1 MNSGQE
7 KFLTFISERVRE
19 SEKESALE
27 LLKANFEKQDNGT
40 FTKEDMMTTQ
50 SKLMEMLR
58 PEAVEEVK
66 IAMMHFGSKMK

>member
-7 KFLTFISERVRE
+7 EFLTFISERVRE
-19 SEKESALE
+19 NEKENALE
-27 LLKANFEKQDNGT
+27 LLKGNFEKQDNGT

-66 IAMMHFGSKMK
+66 MAMLHFASKMK